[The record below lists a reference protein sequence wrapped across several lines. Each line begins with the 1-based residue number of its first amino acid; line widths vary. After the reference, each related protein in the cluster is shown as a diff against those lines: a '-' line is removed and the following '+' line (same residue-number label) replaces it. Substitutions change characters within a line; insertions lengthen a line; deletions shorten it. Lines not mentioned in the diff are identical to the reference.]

1 MSDIILKIKALL
13 DKKNITIQDFAIKID
28 KTKQTVYNY
37 FNGKTAIDVETLQKI
52 SEVLEVPIT
61 YFFGL
66 QNETNTKGCEEVLKE
81 NEILKKEG
89 EIFEKDIR
97 SLENENRFLESERV
111 HLIKELASS
120 MFIRFVLNNFSFVPE
135 GLKNEKRFDYLVN
148 EISNKQ
154 NYIIH
159 LNENLRMPKELKEE
173 VIEQALYEYNQRN
186 KDTIESYIAV
196 YIGMRN
202 GIKNEAK
209 NDTK

>member
-81 NEILKKEG
+81 NENLKDK
-89 EIFEKDIR
+89 
-97 SLENENRFLESERV
+97 NRFLESERV

>member
-1 MSDIILKIKALL
+1 MDISNKIRELQKAKNLTQKQISDKIGLTLTGFQNCLKNNEYKVSLL
-13 DKKNITIQDFAIKID
+13 CRIADAFEVPVTTF
-28 KTKQTVYNY
+28 
-37 FNGKTAIDVETLQKI
+37 FDVE
-52 SEVLEVPIT
+52 
-61 YFFGL
+61 
-66 QNETNTKGCEEVLKE
+66 NEKSTKGCEEVLKE
-81 NEILKKEG
+81 NENLKDK
-89 EIFEKDIR
+89 K
-97 SLENENRFLESERV
+97 RFLESERV